1 MHGTALWAVGGRAGC
16 AIAAFYGLPE
26 LSPERG
32 RLIWQCVI
40 QDLSADKRRF
50 PPAAPCAPDRIM
62 CRCFVNNRRSARL
75 LVHGTGSLSV
85 NIAGAGPP
93 GN

>member
-50 PPAAPCAPDRIM
+50 PQRRLVRPIESCAD
-62 CRCFVNNRRSARL
+62 VL
-75 LVHGTGSLSV
+75 
-85 NIAGAGPP
+85 
-93 GN
+93 